1 MRIKLAT
8 RPTFNLRFA
17 FKYCDKD
24 ANGVITVVDFRDML
38 ASNGFFATDKE
49 LNLLMNK
56 FDKYSDAKITMT
68 DFIE

>member
-1 MRIKLAT
+1 
-8 RPTFNLRFA
+8 
-17 FKYCDKD
+17 
-24 ANGVITVVDFRDML
+24 ML
-38 ASNGFFATDKE
+38 ASHGFFATDKE